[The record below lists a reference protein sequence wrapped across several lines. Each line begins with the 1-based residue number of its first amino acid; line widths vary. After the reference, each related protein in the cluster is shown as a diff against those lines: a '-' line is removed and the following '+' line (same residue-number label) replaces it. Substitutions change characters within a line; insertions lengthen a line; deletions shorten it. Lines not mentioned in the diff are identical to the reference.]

1 MEADTDDDDT
11 VFINEDEIQELLDQA
26 EYVPLQDIFEVNES
40 RAEIGLPFLQSRF
53 GTYSR
58 EHIEKFGLTRDDLR
72 FLRTKMK
79 ARLHIIHEYPEMKKL
94 YVQSLNTSRPVAAEI
109 EVRKREMEEWMSAYL
124 YDSGYFSGI
133 ENPQLFKSLF
143 MKSFPR
149 LNSGNEVTSEKI
161 EDYLVSYIRL
171 LNNYLDGETTVSKR
185 WRILSTS
192 KLKTA

>member
-1 MEADTDDDDT
+1 M
-11 VFINEDEIQELLDQA
+11 
-26 EYVPLQDIFEVNES
+26 NES

-58 EHIEKFGLTRDDLR
+58 EHVEKFGHTHDDLR

-94 YVQSLNTSRPVAAEI
+94 YLQSLNRSHPGVAEI
-109 EVRKREMEEWMSAYL
+109 EERKKEMEEWLSAYL

-143 MKSFPR
+143 MKSFPK
-149 LNSGNEVTSEKI
+149 LNSGNDNEITSERV
-161 EDYLVSYIRL
+161 EDYLISYIRM
-171 LNNYLDGETTVSKR
+171 LNNYLDRETTVSKR

-192 KLKTA
+192 TKLKTA